1 MIQTSE
7 SINEIAAALAKA
19 QAKMENVAKDREN
32 PHFRSRYATLAGVLD
47 EVRGKLSEQGISIY
61 QAPVNGEASNI
72 GVATRL
78 LHSSGQ
84 WIESAV
90 FVQPTKFDA
99 QGVGSVLTYLRR
111 YSLMAV
117 AGVGPEDDDANAAVG
132 RPQARPQTSG
142 ATRTAAAPSPPE
154 RPAHVN
160 GAALPPHP
168 EESGDVTQ
176 ARQRIR
182 MLIDKTDHAIKS
194 AKNSIALNTMWTSPS
209 TEDELAEIERAGS
222 EGAAAVVALRSKF
235 ARASDKLKSQEAME

>member
-7 SINEIAAALAKA
+7 QINEIAGALAKA
-19 QAKMENVAKDREN
+19 QAGMENVAKDREN

-47 EVRGKLSEQGISIY
+47 EVRGKLAEQGISIY
-61 QAPVNGEASNI
+61 QAPVNGEGNNI

-117 AGVGPEDDDANAAVG
+117 AGVGPEDDDGNAAVG
-132 RPQARPQTSG
+132 RPQERAQTNG

-168 EESGDVTQ
+168 EESGETIA
-176 ARQRIR
+176 ARQRVR
-182 MLIDKTDHAIKS
+182 MLIDRLDHGIKG
-194 AKNSIALNTMWTSPS
+194 AKNSLALDALWSSPQA
-209 TEDELAEIERAGS
+209 EDDLAEIEKAGS
-222 EGAAAVVALRSKF
+222 DGAAAASTLRSKY
-235 ARASDKLKSQEAME
+235 ARASDRLKDAEAMA

>member
-7 SINEIAAALAKA
+7 QINEIAAALAKA
-19 QAKMENVAKDREN
+19 QAKLENVAKDREN

-61 QAPVNGEASNI
+61 QAPVNGEGSNI

-132 RPQARPQTSG
+132 RPQARPQTVG
-142 ATRTAAAPSPPE
+142 ATRTAAAPPAPE
-154 RPAHVN
+154 RPALVN

-168 EESGDVTQ
+168 EENPETTA
-176 ARQRIR
+176 ARQRVR
-182 MLIDKTDHAIKS
+182 MLIDQYDRRIKL
-194 AKNSIALNTMWTSPS
+194 APHKQALELTL
-209 TEDELAEIERAGS
+209 DDGRDDLAEIEAAG
-222 EGAAAVVALRSKF
+222 EKGKAAARALRDKAM
-235 ARASDKLKSQEAME
+235 ARLAEFDERAA